1 MRRPTVAARE
11 KKCSAG
17 ISLACE
23 PRQLPLCQQDLC
35 WLEAGATF
43 FLTTVVSRAPGRTGL
58 HENTVALAEDG
69 EAMVSLIAPLGIFET
84 VSHAPARTQA
94 HENAAR
100 AGSEFSLEAA
110 LIGAG

>member
-11 KKCSAG
+11 KKCSAR

-43 FLTTVVSRAPGRTGL
+43 FLTTAVSRAPGRT
-58 HENTVALAEDG
+58 
-69 EAMVSLIAPLGIFET
+69 
-84 VSHAPARTQA
+84 QA
-94 HENAAR
+94 HENTAR
-100 AGSEFSLEAA
+100 AGSEFSLQAA